1 MIYVAYVVPA
11 RTGCP
16 VRYELTATYPA
27 AAHAEAQRIGEK
39 FGKYTYCIR
48 SES

>member
-1 MIYVAYVVPA
+1 MTAYITPERDQITRRFDLA
-11 RTGCP
+11 STDRDS
-16 VRYELTATYPA
+16 
-27 AAHAEAQRIGEK
+27 AHAEAQRIGEK